1 MISSNNIIITFPG
14 IIFHLVFMYRFLDLV
29 GMNYVWN
36 IKKIVCPS
44 VRFQWLPIYLEQKK
58 ILSRDRVTEH
68 LHEVR

>member
-1 MISSNNIIITFPG
+1 
-14 IIFHLVFMYRFLDLV
+14 MYRFLDLV